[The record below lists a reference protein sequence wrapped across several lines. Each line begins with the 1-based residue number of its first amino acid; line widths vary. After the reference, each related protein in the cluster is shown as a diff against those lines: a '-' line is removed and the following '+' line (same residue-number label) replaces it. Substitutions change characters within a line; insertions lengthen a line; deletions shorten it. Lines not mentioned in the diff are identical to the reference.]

1 MTRVI
6 VWDLPVRLFHW
17 LLAASVLTAYL
28 TAEAEGALA
37 QVHVSAG
44 YAIAGL
50 LIFRVI
56 WGVLGSRHARFA
68 DFARNLRQLPAYLPK
83 LAQLKP
89 PRFVGHNPV
98 GVVMILAMTATLV
111 GVLSTGLFGGGEELH
126 ETFGNLIIV
135 LAGLHVL
142 GVLLES
148 VIGRENL
155 VAAMIHGRKTLDADA
170 ACSEGR
176 PAGPVRAA
184 GALVATVL
192 VAVAAIQASPALTWP
207 PSIPEGLEEHEGEDH
222 DEPYEEGDETDHD

>member
-44 YAIAGL
+44 YAVAGL
-50 LIFRVI
+50 LIFRAI

-68 DFARNLRQLPAYLPK
+68 DFARNLKQLPTYLPQ

-111 GVLSTGLFGGGEELH
+111 GVLWTGMFGGGEELH
-126 ETFGNLIIV
+126 ETFGNLIVI

-142 GVLLES
+142 GVLVES
-148 VIGRENL
+148 AIGKENL
-155 VAAMIHGRKTLDADA
+155 VAAMIHGRKELDPDA
-170 ACSEGR
+170 ARAEGR
-176 PAGPVRAA
+176 PAGPLRAA
-184 GALVATVL
+184 GALVAAVL
-192 VAVAAIQASPALTWP
+192 VGFAAIQGSPALSWP
-207 PSIPEGLEEHEGEDH
+207 PSVPEGLEEREGEEH
-222 DEPYEEGDETDHD
+222 GEHYEEDSEADDD